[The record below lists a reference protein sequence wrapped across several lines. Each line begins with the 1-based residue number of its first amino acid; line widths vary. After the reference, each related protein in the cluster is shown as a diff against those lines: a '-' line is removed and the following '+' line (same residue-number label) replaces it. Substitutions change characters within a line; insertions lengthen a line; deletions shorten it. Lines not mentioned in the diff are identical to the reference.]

1 MQTEEKRENIEE
13 KKEERMKMPVSGA
26 LERGPGKA
34 PVSGAEISVH
44 DTENGHPSED
54 VYILAIESS
63 CDETAASVVKNGRTV
78 LSNIISS
85 QIDLHTL
92 FGGVV
97 PEIASR
103 KHVENI
109 DGVIKKALADA
120 DMTLEEMGAIGVTYG
135 PGLVGALLVGLA
147 EAKALAYAAGKPLIG
162 VHHIEGHICAN
173 YIQNKDFAPPYMA
186 LVVSGGHSH
195 LVYVSDYGKYEIM
208 GHTRDDAAGEAYD
221 KVARAIGMGYPGGP
235 KIDAAAKKGNPDAV
249 KFPRV
254 FLEEDS
260 YDFSFSGLKSAVL
273 NYVNKQK
280 MMGAEIVPED
290 IAASF
295 QQSVVEVL
303 VSKTIKAARAHG
315 VKKIA
320 LAGGVAS
327 NSALR
332 TRMQE
337 ACERNGFYLSVPAPI
352 LCTDNAAMIGCA
364 AYYEY
369 IAGVRDGLD
378 LNANPSLKLGQR

>member
-1 MQTEEKRENIEE
+1 MD
-13 KKEERMKMPVSGA
+13 KEGRVLTLG
-26 LERGPGKA
+26 
-34 PVSGAEISVH
+34 
-44 DTENGHPSED
+44 
-54 VYILAIESS
+54 IESS
-63 CDETAASVVKNGRTV
+63 CDETSAAVVADGRFV

-85 QIDLHTL
+85 QVEIHKP

-103 KHVENI
+103 KHVEAI
-109 DGVIKKALADA
+109 IGVIDAAVREADVSLSEI
-120 DMTLEEMGAIGVTYG
+120 DRIGVTFG
-135 PGLVGALLVGLA
+135 PGLIGALLVGLSA
-147 EAKALAYAAGKPLIG
+147 AKALSYTLSKPLVP
-162 VHHIEGHICAN
+162 VHHIEGHIAAN
-173 YIQNKDFAPPYMA
+173 FIEYKDLEPPFVC

-195 LVYVSDYGKYEIM
+195 LVLVKDYGEYEII
-208 GHTRDDAAGEAYD
+208 GRTRDDAAGEAYD

-235 KIDAAAKKGNPDAV
+235 KIDAAAKKGNPNAV

-280 MMGAEIVPED
+280 MMGEPIVPED

-295 QQSVVEVL
+295 QQAVVEVL
-303 VSKTIKAARAHG
+303 VEKTIHAAKERD
-315 VKKIA
+315 VKQIA
-320 LAGGVAS
+320 MAGGVAS

-332 TRMQE
+332 ETMRK
-337 ACERNGFYLSVPAPI
+337 ACEKEGFYLSIPSPI

-369 IAGVRDGLD
+369 MAGVRDGFD
-378 LNANPSLKLGQR
+378 LNANPGLKLGER